1 MAEQFTTLASLTV
14 DGKGSYG
21 IGASAVPFSKD
32 LYTYLRITDIKDDGT
47 LNLQDLKSV
56 DDEKASEYLLKPN
69 DIVFARTG
77 ASTGRN
83 YFYDGMDGEFV
94 YAGFL
99 IKFSIDEKKVN
110 PKYIKYFCQSKQYK
124 DWINSFN
131 TGSTRGNINAQTLGK
146 MPIPLI
152 ERTAQDALVS
162 ILSSIDEKIKK
173 NNEINNNLEQQAQT
187 LFKSWFVDFEPFD
200 ESFIDSPTGTKIP
213 HSLQMVQIGS
223 LPHIL
228 ETGKRPKGGAVATG
242 VPSIGAENVKRLGE
256 VNFASAKYIPVEF
269 AQKMDKGKVHG
280 YELMLYKDGGKP
292 GTFIPHFSMFGEGFP
307 YDDFFINEHV
317 FKLDFGD
324 KGFNEFCYFYL
335 QTDYPYNWLAN
346 NGGKAA
352 VPGINQQDVNSIWIY
367 HPDNPLVKEY
377 CKWVQPIFTTILR
390 NCSQNVKLSQLRDA
404 LLPKL
409 MSGELDVSYI
419 EI

>member
-1 MAEQFTTLASLTV
+1 MLRLHIENTLDREENIMAEQFTTLASLTV

-83 YFYDGMDGEFV
+83 YFYDGTDGEFV

-152 ERTAQDALVS
+152 ERTTQDALVS

-173 NNEINNNLEQQAQT
+173 NNEINNNLEQQAQSIFDNMFPNISNGSCT
-187 LFKSWFVDFEPFD
+187 IGDYITPKRGKSLLSKNAIFGDVPVIAGGLEPSTYHNVANTRSPVLAISASGANAGYVSLWNIPIWSSD
-200 ESFIDSPTGTKIP
+200 SSYIDSSMTDDVYFWYVLLKKRQKEIFDAQTG
-213 HSLQMVQIGS
+213 SAQ
-223 LPHIL
+223 PHIYPQHIASMSVSNL
-228 ETGKRPKGGAVATG
+228 DIEEVHSYT
-242 VPSIGAENVKRLGE
+242 SIV
-256 VNFASAKYIPVEF
+256 I
-269 AQKMDKGKVHG
+269 
-280 YELMLYKDGGKP
+280 
-292 GTFIPHFSMFGEGFP
+292 
-307 YDDFFINEHV
+307 
-317 FKLDFGD
+317 
-324 KGFNEFCYFYL
+324 
-335 QTDYPYNWLAN
+335 
-346 NGGKAA
+346 
-352 VPGINQQDVNSIWIY
+352 
-367 HPDNPLVKEY
+367 
-377 CKWVQPIFTTILR
+377 PIFEIIGHHKEENTRLA
-390 NCSQNVKLSQLRDA
+390 SLRDT

-409 MSGELDVSYI
+409 MSGELDVSNI
-419 EI
+419 EL